1 MAGSRFAEAEVRPDV
16 GSDVGAHGGADSAS
30 GAGTD
35 VGSSI
40 RPPTA
45 EEQQALNALAQFL
58 ATPPVGTPP
67 EVLRVLT
74 LMAGDPGAPLPP
86 RVYFE
91 TVEQAPV
98 AISITDDKAD
108 ILYVNAAFEQ
118 LTGYSRDQLIGRNQ
132 SILSSNAT
140 PSSIYQQLWRTIQS
154 KNTWKGILV
163 NRTRDGGDYLAEL
176 IISPVLD
183 AGGRIRFFLG
193 MHRDVTREHRLEADL
208 RAQKIRSEAVL
219 NAAPV
224 LVALLNAEGRV
235 VLDNMEYKKLL
246 GDLRGEEP
254 VAELRRAL
262 IEQAGFDPLE
272 RVLHGDGFKDV
283 EISLM
288 LPGSSA
294 PRWFSCSGV
303 AVNESDASVRGY
315 FGAAD
320 EGEHRLLLLAN
331 DVTARRREIDRA
343 HLEHLR
349 ARLAEQQLS
358 EGVREALAAASYQI
372 EQPLNLIR
380 AATTM
385 FGDRD
390 GEMGLFIEQL
400 RQISAASERALATL
414 HAALPNEAPEAGV
427 MVNINELLRHV
438 LELETDRLLAAG
450 VVIDWQPAMQLPEL
464 SGHRNQLR
472 SLFKY
477 LIDNALQALHESR
490 CAQRE
495 LRLATRTL
503 DDSVEVVIQDN
514 GPGLPAADRLK
525 AFEPFFVG
533 WRRRRGRAGMGL
545 ALAQEIVNQ
554 HGGTI
559 EIDDAF
565 QDGCRIK
572 LVLSHAPSQE

>member
-1 MAGSRFAEAEVRPDV
+1 VAGSRFAEAEVRPDV

>member
-1 MAGSRFAEAEVRPDV
+1 VAGQAFAEADASVV
-16 GSDVGAHGGADSAS
+16 TGTTAGLALSA
-30 GAGTD
+30 A
-35 VGSSI
+35 
-40 RPPTA
+40 
-45 EEQQALNALAQFL
+45 EQQALNAVSGFL
-58 ATPPVGTPP
+58 AAPPAGTPP
-67 EVLRVLT
+67 EVLRVLR
-74 LMAGDPGAPLPP
+74 LMTGDADAPLPP

-108 ILYVNAAFEQ
+108 ILYVNTAFEQ
-118 LTGYSRDQLIGRNQ
+118 LTGYRRDEVIGRNE
-132 SILSSNAT
+132 SILSNNAT
-140 PSSIYQQLWRTIQS
+140 PSSIYRQLWRTIQD
-154 KNTWKGILV
+154 KHTWHGILV
-163 NRTRDGGDYLAEL
+163 NRTKAGGDYLAEL
-176 IISPVLD
+176 TISPVLD
-183 AGGRIRFFLG
+183 AGGRIRFYLG
-193 MHRDVTREHRLEADL
+193 MQRDVSREHRLEVDL
-208 RAQKIRSEAVL
+208 RAQKTRIEAVL

-224 LVALLNAEGRV
+224 LVVLLDAAGKI

-254 VAELRRAL
+254 VERLRQAL
-262 IEQAGFDPLE
+262 TEQAGFDPLE
-272 RVLHGDGFKDV
+272 RVLQGDGFKDV

-288 LPGSSA
+288 PPGGNA

-303 AVNESDASVRGY
+303 AVNESDASARGY

-320 EGEHRLLLLAN
+320 AGEQRLLLLAN
-331 DVTARRREIDRA
+331 EVTARRREIDRA

-358 EGVREALAAASYQI
+358 EGVREALGAAIYQI

-380 AATTM
+380 AATLM
-385 FGDRD
+385 FGDKG
-390 GEMGLFIEQL
+390 GELAPFVDNL
-400 RQISAASERALATL
+400 RQISAASEKALATL
-414 HAALPNEAPEAGV
+414 RAALPHESLEAGAMLNV
-427 MVNINELLRHV
+427 NELLRHV

-450 VVIDWQPAMQLPEL
+450 VVVDWQPAMQLPEL

-490 CAQRE
+490 RAQRE
-495 LRLATRTL
+495 LRLATRAL
-503 DDSVEVVIQDN
+503 EGAVEVVIQDN
-514 GPGLPAADRLK
+514 GPGLPAVDRLK

-545 ALAQEIVNQ
+545 SLAQEIVNQ

-559 EIDDAF
+559 EIDDAYH
-565 QDGCRIK
+565 DGCRVK
-572 LVLSHAPSQE
+572 LVLSHAPTHE

>member
-1 MAGSRFAEAEVRPDV
+1 M
-16 GSDVGAHGGADSAS
+16 
-30 GAGTD
+30 
-35 VGSSI
+35 
-40 RPPTA
+40 
-45 EEQQALNALAQFL
+45 NALARFL
-58 ATPPVGTPP
+58 AAPPADTPP

-74 LMAGDPGAPLPP
+74 LMAGDPDAPLPP

-118 LTGYSRDQLIGRNQ
+118 LTGYDRDQVIGRNQ
-132 SILSSNAT
+132 SILSNNAT

-154 KNTWKGILV
+154 KNTWTGILV

-224 LVALLNAEGRV
+224 LVVLLDAEGRIM
-235 VLDNMEYKKLL
+235 LDNMEYKKLL

-254 VAELRRAL
+254 ARALRQAL

-272 RVLHGDGFKDV
+272 RVLKGDGFKDV
-283 EISLM
+283 EISL
-288 LPGSSA
+288 LAPGSSA

-315 FGAAD
+315 FGAA
-320 EGEHRLLLLAN
+320 EAGEHRLLLLAN
-331 DVTARRREIDRA
+331 EVTARRREIDRA

-390 GEMGLFIEQL
+390 GELGLFIDHL
-400 RQISAASERALATL
+400 RQISTASERALATL
-414 HAALPNEAPEAGV
+414 RAALPSEAPEAGV

-490 CAQRE
+490 RAQRE
-495 LRLATRTL
+495 LRLATRAL
-503 DDSVEVVIQDN
+503 DGSVEVIIQDN

-554 HGGTI
+554 HSGTI

-565 QDGCRIK
+565 DDGCRVK
-572 LVLSHAPSQE
+572 LVLSHTPSQE

>member
-45 EEQQALNALAQFL
+45 EEQQALTALAQFL
-58 ATPPVGTPP
+58 ATPPAGTPP

-140 PSSIYQQLWRTIQS
+140 PSSIYQQLWHTIQS
-154 KNTWKGILV
+154 KKTWKGILV

-224 LVALLNAEGRV
+224 LVALLDAEGRV

-294 PRWFSCSGV
+294 PRWLSCSGV

-490 CAQRE
+490 RAQRE